1 MELFK
6 GTFYEQLLS
15 SKLNNKKRNTRIFQ
29 QTVIM
34 FKKGVKNNYEMEKI
48 KSKSIKLTLN
58 VRLIY
63 CQKNFFQK
71 SLSEFLNLYL

>member
-1 MELFK
+1 
-6 GTFYEQLLS
+6 
-15 SKLNNKKRNTRIFQ
+15 
-29 QTVIM
+29 M

-58 VRLIY
+58 VRLSS

-71 SLSEFLNLYL
+71 SWSEFLNLYL